1 MKADDERRRSPTTAP
16 DHHQYLVALRS
27 YLAGDG
33 EPALQQAY
41 DIGRTALAAGVG
53 LLALARIHHVSLNT
67 LVLEKSSPEE
77 CARTLQPAAEF
88 FAECI
93 SPYEMTYRGF
103 HEANTALRHF
113 NDVLEAEAKRIA
125 HALHAEAGQLLV
137 AVHIALRELTE
148 HVPPHARDRISKV
161 MQLLD
166 QIEDQVRRLSHEL
179 RPAILEDLGLLP
191 ALQYLSEGFSQRAR
205 LEIAIEGPPD
215 ERLPPSIESALYRIA
230 QESLNNIAKHAHA
243 TCAWIRIEHDTHLV
257 RCTIRDNGVG
267 FDVRAVRER
276 AGEQGFGLIGI
287 RERLTVLGGSLQIE
301 SAAGQGTVLV
311 VTVPAEN

>member
-1 MKADDERRRSPTTAP
+1 MKADKEGGHSRSAAL
-16 DHHQYLVALRS
+16 DHTEYLVALQR

-53 LLALARIHHVSLNT
+53 LLALARIHHASLNT
-67 LVLEKSSPEE
+67 LALEQSSPEE
-77 CARTLQPAAEF
+77 CARTLHPAAEF

-148 HVPPHARDRISKV
+148 QVPPHARDRISKV
-161 MQLLD
+161 TQLLD

-191 ALQYLSEGFSQRAR
+191 ALQYLSEGLSQRAR
-205 LEIAIEGPPD
+205 LKIAIECPPD

-230 QESLNNIAKHAHA
+230 QESLNNIAKHSRA
-243 TCAWIRIEHDTHLV
+243 TRAWISIKRDAHQF

-267 FDVRAVRER
+267 FDVRAVRDR

-287 RERLTVLGGSLQIE
+287 RERLSVIGGTLQIE
-301 SAAGQGTVLV
+301 STIGQGTELV
-311 VTVPAEN
+311 ISVPAES